1 MSASGQAHALK
12 EFYKRD
18 YEMWQKSEQMKKE
31 IKTLRGNLFMM
42 RKNVRIPSQKRANSR
57 TETKKPSSEQKL
69 FTDNAEAHGEVGTN
83 IFYNSPTETRREN
96 G

>member
-12 EFYKRD
+12 DFYKRD
-18 YEMWQKSEQMKKE
+18 YEMWQKSEQMKQD
-31 IKTLRGNLFMM
+31 IKSLRGNLFMM

-57 TETKKPSSEQKL
+57 TEAKKRSSQQKL
-69 FTDNAEAHGEVGTN
+69 FIDKTEAYSEVGTN

-96 G
+96 E